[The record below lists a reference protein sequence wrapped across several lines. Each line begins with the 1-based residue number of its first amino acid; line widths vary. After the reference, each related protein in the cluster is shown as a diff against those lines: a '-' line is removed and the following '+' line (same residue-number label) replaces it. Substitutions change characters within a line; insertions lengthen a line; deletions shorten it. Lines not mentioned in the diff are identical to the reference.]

1 MPKDGLDMRKHGLE
15 AQLMALTEDF
25 VAKLVE
31 AIRNASFAEVAALP
45 GPAAGGPA
53 RARAPRSNS
62 ALTSKRVA
70 VHRQT
75 LAARRAELSTRILE
89 VLQDAAAP
97 LGVRALASEIGV
109 PPDLL
114 AVPIRE
120 LRASSRI
127 RKHGEKRSTTYSA
140 Q

>member
-1 MPKDGLDMRKHGLE
+1 MPKHGLGMPKHGLE
-15 AQLMALTEDF
+15 AQLMALTEEF
-25 VAKLVE
+25 VARLIE
-31 AIRNASFAEVAALP
+31 ALRNASFAEVAALAGRAP
-45 GPAAGGPA
+45 GAPAH
-53 RARAPRSNS
+53 ARAPRSNGPI
-62 ALTSKRVA
+62 SKRA
-70 VHRQT
+70 AAQRQT

>member
-1 MPKDGLDMRKHGLE
+1 MPKPGLE
-15 AQLMALTEDF
+15 AQLTALTREF
-25 VAKLVE
+25 VAKLID

-45 GPAAGGPA
+45 GPQNAASMGRKARRSKPGPA
-53 RARAPRSNS
+53 SRRRDAN
-62 ALTSKRVA
+62 
-70 VHRQT
+70 RQT
-75 LAARRAELSTRILE
+75 IAARRAELGTRILK
-89 VLQDAAAP
+89 VLQEAGGP

-109 PPDLL
+109 APDLL
-114 AVPIRE
+114 AVPIRA